1 MTQLSQG
8 QQHSSPDVLHFTAAL
23 FQRDGTM
30 LLEIPNEVSA
40 KLTGME
46 KVEGMINT
54 QPFRAV
60 IELEEKGTYLLHVG
74 VAMMRGAD
82 AQEGDT
88 VQLAI
93 LGHEPDPVP
102 PADLQRE
109 FELSPEAIM
118 SWQKLTILGRRDW
131 IRWIEGAKTV
141 ATRARRITR
150 TIDQLSEGKRRACCV
165 DVNSFMMCRI
175 KEDAE
180 TRTTA

>member
-1 MTQLSQG
+1 MTQLPQG
-8 QQHSSPDVLHFTAAL
+8 QQQSSPDVLRFTAVL
-23 FQRDGTM
+23 FQRNSKTF
-30 LLEIPNEVSA
+30 LEIPAEVSA
-40 KLTGME
+40 KLVGME

-54 QPFRAV
+54 QPFRAI
-60 IELEEKGTYLLHVG
+60 IERKEKGIYLLHVG

-102 PADLQRE
+102 PADLQSE
-109 FELSPEAIM
+109 FILSPEAVV
-118 SWQKLTILGRRDW
+118 SWQKLTILGKRDW

-141 ATRARRITR
+141 ETRARRIAR

-165 DVNSFMMCRI
+165 DVNGFMMCRI
-175 KEDAE
+175 KEDDK
-180 TRTTA
+180 TRITA